1 MARANLGPHPAPA
14 SVLHGAGNAA
24 RDGPRLAPRPPLRD
38 HRRMADASPL
48 FDEVLEAL
56 QADPAVRR
64 GMTFGHRA
72 AKIGRKVFACD
83 ADGDLVVK
91 LGRERVDE
99 LVNAGRAV
107 RFDPMGG
114 RPMRDWA
121 QVPAPDG
128 DVRPWVALAE
138 EAKLLVAD
146 G

>member
-1 MARANLGPHPAPA
+1 MAEH
-14 SVLHGAGNAA
+14 
-24 RDGPRLAPRPPLRD
+24 
-38 HRRMADASPL
+38 SPL

-56 QADPAVRR
+56 LADPDVTR

-72 AKIGRKVFACD
+72 AKLGRKVFACD
-83 ADGDLVVK
+83 FDGELVVK

-99 LVNAGRAV
+99 LVASGRAT

-121 QVPAPDG
+121 QVPPPDG
-128 DVRPWVALAE
+128 DLRPWVELAE
-138 EAKLLVAD
+138 EAKLAVAD